1 MGCALCRRRR
11 SARVCDGQLSLST
24 WTQQMAADERPGGH
38 LNWQKAQSSR
48 SPVQDFVINPLLQ
61 PPSGETWVS
70 SPSVLEIDGY
80 VHLWVSI
87 SAGIVHFVSTNGLS
101 DWRVVEL
108 TVDSPGASGP
118 CVCWA
123 EEGSVVYLFYEQAD
137 RTGSFHSVKVKCIS
151 ARLPSAAFS
160 AGDWLWSSE
169 AEVLEPEL
177 EWEKVQI
184 ARVGHPFVIYSS
196 FRDQWLLFYSA
207 SVSRRDS
214 KNLGAGPLY
223 VGVAAAGEV
232 QGPYRRVLEKKPMM
246 GTADGSP
253 QVVGA
258 GSFKMIKGFDDLKF
272 DDEAGI
278 GRRLLGLWNR
288 ITRGHN
294 GVIGSSIALMASV
307 DGFSWSVIDADFLAP
322 TLQPGSWK
330 KAHVHAFDTMI
341 PSFDPDHVFIY
352 YDARDDY
359 KSSKECVGV
368 SRVPITF
375 LDSIA
380 STTATR
386 VGA

>member
-1 MGCALCRRRR
+1 MEIF
-11 SARVCDGQLSLST
+11 
-24 WTQQMAADERPGGH
+24 ADSDPR
-38 LNWQKAQSSR
+38 
-48 SPVQDFVINPLLQ
+48 
-61 PPSGETWVS
+61 
-70 SPSVLEIDGY
+70 
-80 VHLWVSI
+80 
-87 SAGIVHFVSTNGLS
+87 STNPT
-101 DWRVVEL
+101 D
-108 TVDSPGASGP
+108 
-118 CVCWA
+118 
-123 EEGSVVYLFYEQAD
+123 VY
-137 RTGSFHSVKVKCIS
+137 
-151 ARLPSAAFS
+151 PSAMCLRRVSGGCFS
-160 AGDWLWSSE
+160 IR
-169 AEVLEPEL
+169 P
-177 EWEKVQI
+177 
-184 ARVGHPFVIYSS
+184 RC
-196 FRDQWLLFYSA
+196 RDETQ
-207 SVSRRDS
+207 